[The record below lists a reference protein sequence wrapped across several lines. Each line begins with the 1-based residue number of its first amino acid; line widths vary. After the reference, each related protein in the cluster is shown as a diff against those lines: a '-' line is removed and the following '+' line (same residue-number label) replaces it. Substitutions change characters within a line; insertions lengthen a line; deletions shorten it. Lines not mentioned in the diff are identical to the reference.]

1 MSAND
6 TNSPDS
12 TVLPGDSTNS
22 PDLGASAADF
32 DVEMESVT
40 AARDLQ
46 ALSAVEI
53 LGLHAVDLMTAAA
66 VKLGQF
72 EGTTA
77 DLAEARILIN
87 SLAGFVDAA
96 AMELG
101 HHHAAPIRDGLQAL
115 QRAFKELSDF
125 PDEPG
130 FGPGEKYTGPVY

>member
-1 MSAND
+1 MTAND
-6 TNSPDS
+6 PNRSETTSEK
-12 TVLPGDSTNS
+12 
-22 PDLGASAADF
+22 AADQGPNAV
-32 DVEMESVT
+32 DVESVT

-46 ALSAVEI
+46 ALAAVEI

-87 SLAGFVDAA
+87 ALAGFVDAA
-96 AMELG
+96 AVELG
-101 HHHAAPIRDGLQAL
+101 HHHAAPLRDGLQAL
-115 QRAFKELSDF
+115 QRTFRELSQF

-130 FGPGEKYTGPVY
+130 FGPGEKYTGPVYS